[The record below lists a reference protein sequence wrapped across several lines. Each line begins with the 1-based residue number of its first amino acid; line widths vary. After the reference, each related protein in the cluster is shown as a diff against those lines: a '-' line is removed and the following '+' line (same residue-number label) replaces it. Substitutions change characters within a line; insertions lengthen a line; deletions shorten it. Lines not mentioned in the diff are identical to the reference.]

1 MVQIFFFFP
10 QTEMVIHVLV
20 IKTLLYMHE
29 SIHLRKV
36 LFLHPTSYN
45 QSLPFVLLSIIHH
58 VLTHSV
64 SSRSLPL
71 GLTRTSPSPSRLGP
85 HPSILFLPL
94 SSFIHLSIF
103 LLHLERSPLFLLWV
117 PLHLK
122 MFPKFVQQLFS
133 IVVHIWGKKS
143 RLTWKKI

>member
-1 MVQIFFFFP
+1 MEKISKFVLLLWPLKMFADFFSPKDFLDGPDCFFFP

-20 IKTLLYMHE
+20 IKTPLYMLE
-29 SIHLRKV
+29 SINLRKEV
-36 LFLHPTSYN
+36 FFLHPTSYN

-71 GLTRTSPSPSRLGP
+71 GLTRTSPSPSRLGA

-103 LLHLERSPLFLLWV
+103 LLLHSEKSPLFLLWV
-117 PLHLK
+117 PL
-122 MFPKFVQQLFS
+122 
-133 IVVHIWGKKS
+133 
-143 RLTWKKI
+143 